1 MVTKVKVRE
10 AEGGDNTMDRGRAEG
25 DSARKDSVV
34 EGNELEVT
42 GSDTVA
48 QVLQPTILAHRYTQE
63 LSTVNYRN
71 SMLDR

>member
-1 MVTKVKVRE
+1 MTKVKVRE

-48 QVLQPTILAHRYTQE
+48 QVLQPTIFAHRYTQ
-63 LSTVNYRN
+63 
-71 SMLDR
+71 DRT

>member
-1 MVTKVKVRE
+1 MTEVEVRE
-10 AEGGDNTMDRGRAEG
+10 TEGGDNTVDRSRAEG

-63 LSTVNYRN
+63 LSTVNYGN